1 MSRPD
6 HVAGDLA
13 HLIHP
18 LTDHSQLPEAGPLV
32 VVRGEGCELIA
43 EDGRRL
49 IDGFAGLW
57 TVNLGHGRE
66 DLVDAAADQMRRLP
80 YAATFGGV
88 SSPPAIE
95 LAERIV
101 GLAPPGLSGVFF
113 VSGGSEAN
121 ETAIKLARRHWVAR
135 GRPQKSKVLVH
146 DRSYHGLSGVTT
158 TATRLDPYHG
168 EFGADAPGIVEIPAP
183 YTYRC
188 PAGVPCEPASCPV
201 CQGAVLEERIE
212 ALGAEGI
219 AAVMVEPVFGSGG
232 VIVPPRGYLR
242 RLREICDRH
251 ELLLIVD
258 EVITG
263 FGRTGA
269 WFACEHE
276 AVSPDLLTFAKG
288 VSGGYVPLGG
298 VIVGDELWDEL
309 RDPGRRPGVLMHG
322 FTHSGHP
329 VACAVGLASIEAIER
344 EELLAR
350 VEQASGTLAKLVA
363 PLRDHPEV
371 GEVRQA
377 GLMVGIELVADK
389 ESRARWPVEAA
400 RGRRA
405 ALEARERGLLTRG
418 LLDDILCLT
427 PPFTISDE
435 MLARSVEIL
444 AESIEASGEVAAGP
458 QTPGTD
464 RRPD

>member
-18 LTDHSQLPEAGPLV
+18 LTDHSQLPGTGPLV
-32 VVRGEGCELIA
+32 IVRGEGCELVA
-43 EDGRRL
+43 HDGHRL

-57 TVNLGHGRE
+57 AVNLGHGRQ
-66 DLVDAAADQMRRLP
+66 DLIDAATAQMRRLP

-88 SSPPAIE
+88 SSPPPIE

-121 ETAIKLARRHWVAR
+121 ETAIKLARRHWVR
-135 GRPQKSKVLVH
+135 RDRPQKSKVLVH

-168 EFGADAPGIVEIPAP
+168 EFGAEAPDIVEVPAP

-188 PAGVPCEPASCPV
+188 PAGVPCEPARCPV
-201 CQGAVLEERIE
+201 CRGTALEQIIE
-212 ALGAEGI
+212 ALGAEQV

-232 VIVPPRGYLR
+232 VIVPPPGYLK

-251 ELLLIVD
+251 EVLLIVD

-263 FGRTGA
+263 FGRTGT
-269 WFACEHE
+269 WFSCDHE
-276 AVSPDLLTFAKG
+276 GVSPDLITFAKG
-288 VSGGYVPLGG
+288 ISSGYVPLGG
-298 VIVGDELWDEL
+298 VIVSDELWDEL
-309 RDPGRRPGVLMHG
+309 RDPGRRPGFLMHG

-329 VACAVGLASIEAIER
+329 VACAVGLATINAIER
-344 EELLAR
+344 EGLLAR
-350 VEQASGTLAKLVA
+350 VGEASRALATLVA

-389 ESRARWPVEAA
+389 ETRERWPVETA
-400 RGRRA
+400 RGRRVA
-405 ALEARERGLLTRG
+405 AEARDRGLLTRG

-435 MLARSVEIL
+435 MMARSVAIL
-444 AESIEASGEVAAGP
+444 TESIEATGDGSATVE
-458 QTPGTD
+458 
-464 RRPD
+464 R

>member
-6 HVAGDLA
+6 HAAGDLA
-13 HLIHP
+13 YLIHP
-18 LTDHSQLPEAGPLV
+18 LTDHSQLAEVGPLV

-43 EDGRRL
+43 QDGQRL

-57 TVNLGHGRE
+57 TVNLGHGRQ
-66 DLVDAAADQMRRLP
+66 DLVDAATAQMQRLP

-88 SSPPAIE
+88 STPPAIE

-101 GLAPPGLSGVFF
+101 DLAPPGLSGVFF

-121 ETAIKLARRHWVAR
+121 ETAIKLARRHWVTR
-135 GRPQKSKVLVH
+135 GQSQKSKVLVH

-168 EFGADAPGIVEIPAP
+168 EFGADAPDIVEIPAP

-188 PAGVPCEPASCPV
+188 PAGVPCEPTSCPV
-201 CQGAVLEERIE
+201 CLGAVLEERIE
-212 ALGAEGI
+212 ALGAERI

-263 FGRTGA
+263 FGRTAA
-269 WFACEHE
+269 WFGCDHE
-276 AVSPDLLTFAKG
+276 GISPDLITFAKG
-288 VSGGYVPLGG
+288 VSSGYIPLGG
-298 VIVGDELWDEL
+298 VIASDELWDEL
-309 RDPGRRPGVLMHG
+309 RDPARRPGVLMHG

-329 VACAVGLASIEAIER
+329 VACAVGLASIDAIER
-344 EELLAR
+344 EGLLER
-350 VEQASGTLAKLVA
+350 VGEASRALATLVA

-389 ESRARWPVEAA
+389 ESRQRWPAEVG

-405 ALEARERGLLTRG
+405 AAEARERGLLIRG

-435 MLARSVEIL
+435 MMARAVKIL
-444 AESIEASGEVAAGP
+444 TDSIEASHGTAAE
-458 QTPGTD
+458 
-464 RRPD
+464 R

>member
-1 MSRPD
+1 VVNVD
-6 HVAGDLA
+6 HAARDLA

-18 LTDHSQLPEAGPLV
+18 LTDHSQLSEAGPLV
-32 VVRGEGCELIA
+32 IVRGEGCELIT
-43 EDGRRL
+43 EDGRRI

-57 TVNLGHGRE
+57 TVNLGHGRQ
-66 DLVDAAADQMRRLP
+66 DLIDAATAQMQTLP

-95 LAERIV
+95 LAERIAD
-101 GLAPPGLSGVFF
+101 LAPPGLSGVFF

-121 ETAIKLARRHWVAR
+121 ETAIKIARRHWVR
-135 GRPQKSKVLVH
+135 RDQPQKSIVLAH

-158 TATRLDPYHG
+158 TATRLTPYHG
-168 EFGADAPGIVEIPAP
+168 EFGVGAPDIVEVPAP

-188 PAGVPCEPASCPV
+188 SAGIPCDPVICPV
-201 CQGAVLEERIE
+201 CQGKGLEQRIE
-212 ALGAEGI
+212 ELGADRI
-219 AAVMVEPVFGSGG
+219 AAVIVEPVFGSGG

-251 ELLLIVD
+251 DVLLIVD

-263 FGRTGA
+263 FGRTGT
-269 WFACEHE
+269 WFASEHE
-276 AVSPDLLTFAKG
+276 GISPDLLTFAKG
-288 VSGGYVPLGG
+288 VSSGYVPLGG
-298 VIVGDELWDEL
+298 VIVSDELWDEL
-309 RDPGRRPGVLMHG
+309 RDPGQRPGFLMHG

-329 VACAVGLASIEAIER
+329 VACAVGLANIEAIER
-344 EELLAR
+344 EDLLAQ
-350 VEQASGTLAKLVA
+350 VDEASRTLAMLVA

-371 GEVRQA
+371 GEVRHA

-389 ESRARWPVEAA
+389 ETRERWPVEAG

-405 ALEARERGLLTRG
+405 AAEARERGLLTRG

-435 MLARSVEIL
+435 MMARSVEIL
-444 AESIEASGEVAAGP
+444 VESVEATRSPVQGAA
-458 QTPGTD
+458 
-464 RRPD
+464 

>member
-1 MSRPD
+1 LSAPD
-6 HVAGDLA
+6 HSAGDLA

-18 LTDHSQLPEAGPLV
+18 LTDHSQLPAKGPLV
-32 VVRGEGCELIA
+32 IMRGEGCELVA

-49 IDGFAGLW
+49 IDGMAGLW

-66 DLVDAAADQMRRLP
+66 DLVEAARRQLETLP

-95 LAERIV
+95 LAARIA
-101 GLAPPGLSGVFF
+101 GLAPDGLSGVFF

-121 ETAIKLARRHWVAR
+121 ETAVKFARRHWVRR
-135 GRPQKSKVLVH
+135 GQPRKSIVLAH
-146 DRSYHGLSGVTT
+146 DRAYHGLSGVTT
-158 TATRLDPYHG
+158 TTTRLPAYHP
-168 EFGADAPGIVEIPAP
+168 EFGASAPDVVEVPAP

-188 PAGVPCEPASCPV
+188 PAGVPCEPTRCPV
-201 CQGAVLEERIE
+201 CRGE
-212 ALGAEGI
+212 ALEAKVEELGAARV
-219 AAVMVEPVFGSGG
+219 AAVIVEPVFGSGG

-251 ELLLIVD
+251 EILLIVD

-269 WFACEHE
+269 WFACDHE
-276 AVSPDLLTFAKG
+276 DVSPDMITFAKG
-288 VSGGYVPLGG
+288 VTSGYVPLGG
-298 VIVGDELWDEL
+298 VIVSDELWDEM
-309 RDPGRRPGVLMHG
+309 RDPERRPGYLMHG

-329 VACAVGLASIEAIER
+329 VACAVALANLEAIER
-344 EELLAR
+344 EGWLDR
-350 VEQASGTLAKLVA
+350 VRQTSETLAGLIA
-363 PLRDHPEV
+363 PLREHPEV

-377 GLMVGIELVADK
+377 GLMVGVELVCDR
-389 ESRARWPVEAA
+389 ETRQRWPVEAD

-405 ALEARERGLLTRG
+405 AMAARERGLLTRG
-418 LLDDILCLT
+418 LLDDILCLA

-435 MLARSVEIL
+435 QLGRSVEMLGDGI
-444 AESIEASGEVAAGP
+444 AA
-458 QTPGTD
+458 TED
-464 RRPD
+464 LSRRT